1 MNRTFNGVTTV
12 PSSNPI
18 AGEIKPAT
26 DSHGPMPNAP
36 PLPSPLGWLASVS
49 VNSEQTL
56 RYLVLKAGAAQVAGK
71 SGFTQSEFEEIK
83 RLYVEEGRTF
93 SQIAKVIGKGSENSV
108 RNSLSK
114 ARVNRA
120 SNGERKLE
128 RFKSGQKY
136 GNITLLTR
144 LVKSKKLRYHVVCD
158 CGYEFDIDPYFLT
171 LPDDHKNSIS
181 QCQRCR
187 AGK

>member
-1 MNRTFNGVTTV
+1 
-12 PSSNPI
+12 
-18 AGEIKPAT
+18 
-26 DSHGPMPNAP
+26 MP
-36 PLPSPLGWLASVS
+36 
-49 VNSEQTL
+49 L
-56 RYLVLKAGAAQVAGK
+56 RYLVLKTGAAQVAGK

-120 SNGERKLE
+120 STGERKLE

>member
-1 MNRTFNGVTTV
+1 M
-12 PSSNPI
+12 
-18 AGEIKPAT
+18 
-26 DSHGPMPNAP
+26 
-36 PLPSPLGWLASVS
+36 
-49 VNSEQTL
+49 NSEQTL

-120 SNGERKLE
+120 STGERKLE